1 MVTSMLQ
8 ATPCQLE
15 RLLEESNSASTS
27 VSSTS
32 PDSGLQMEDN
42 QEAFAREHQPLEEE
56 EVVYVRE
63 GGVGRGAEDTVMES
77 RSILRTTA
85 DQVRSGHNC

>member
-1 MVTSMLQ
+1 MKMMSMLQ

-42 QEAFAREHQPLEEE
+42 QPLEEE

>member
-1 MVTSMLQ
+1 MMVTSILQ
-8 ATPCQLE
+8 ATPRQLE

-32 PDSGLQMEDN
+32 PDSGLQLEDN
-42 QEAFAREHQPLEEE
+42 QQPLEEE
-56 EVVYVRE
+56 EVVFVRE
-63 GGVGRGAEDTVMES
+63 GVGREAEDTVMES

-85 DQVRSGHNC
+85 DQVRSGQSC

>member
-1 MVTSMLQ
+1 MMVMSMLQ
-8 ATPCQLE
+8 ATPRQLE

-32 PDSGLQMEDN
+32 PDSGLQLEDN
-42 QEAFAREHQPLEEE
+42 QQPLEEE
-56 EVVYVRE
+56 EVVYMRE
-63 GGVGRGAEDTVMES
+63 GREAEDTVMES

-85 DQVRSGHNC
+85 DQVRSGQSC